1 MNPLPARVA
10 ATLLAV
16 FIVVAAALSAVVMA
30 TDSDGIS
37 VLGALALVALA
48 LAVAWAA
55 LLPVTRE
62 AARMAAELAERNQRL
77 AAAQRQQS
85 ELLGK
90 VSHDLRTPLASVRG
104 YLELLLLRQGEL
116 EGAEAQNY
124 LQTAV
129 RQSAR
134 LTRLVDD
141 LLELTRLES
150 EGAAAACE
158 PFLLAELVQDV
169 LQRFDAEARQ
179 RGVVLRAEGCTSGGE
194 VLADLPL
201 VERVL
206 ANLVENALR
215 HTPEGGQVTVRLA
228 REAGRTQVTVSDT
241 GEGIPAEA
249 LPTVLEHYLHAPR
262 VGDGGGHAGLGLA
275 IAQRI
280 ATLHG
285 SRLDLRSTPGTG
297 TCVSFDLPRPGPRA
311 GAS

>member
-1 MNPLPARVA
+1 MNALPARVA
-10 ATLLAV
+10 ATLAAV

-37 VLGALALVALA
+37 VLGALGLVALA
-48 LAVAWAA
+48 LAAAWAA
-55 LLPVTRE
+55 LLPVTRD
-62 AARMAAELAERNQRL
+62 AARMAEALAERNERL
-77 AAAQRQQS
+77 AAAQRQQRD
-85 ELLGK
+85 LLGK

-116 EGAEAQNY
+116 DGAEAQNY

-150 EGAAAACE
+150 DGTTVDCE
-158 PFLLAELVQDV
+158 PFLLAELAQDV
-169 LQRFDAEARQ
+169 LQRFAAEAAR
-179 RGVVLRAEGCTSGGE
+179 RGVALGVDGCAGSGE

-215 HTPEGGQVTVRLA
+215 HTPEGGRVTVQLA
-228 REAGRTQVTVSDT
+228 GDGGRTTVTVVDT

-249 LPTVLEHYLHAPR
+249 MPQVLEHYLHAPR

-280 ATLHG
+280 AALHG
-285 SRLDLRSTPGTG
+285 SRLQLRSTPGSG
-297 TCVSFDLPRPGPRA
+297 TCVSFDLARTGPPTTT
-311 GAS
+311 